1 MKTNLDEILSLFDE
15 GLISEII
22 DGPIDSALLKVIPV
36 SEQVKDHRSFNRL
49 IASFIQNIRRPAG
62 PSHPE
67 EDSEAMEEALWFI
80 RNYYSESGDD
90 SYDIA
95 LADALDDESC
105 GVEFVL
111 ERIGEK
117 LKEIER
123 QRYIS
128 WVTTSHIDPSDWKL
142 RVSLAEEIF
151 RRFGKYLPPN
161 IVSRKPAM
169 YACYLEKLLDL
180 VISS

>member
-1 MKTNLDEILSLFDE
+1 MKTNLDEILSLLDE
-15 GLISEII
+15 KSISEII
-22 DGPIDSALLKVIPV
+22 DGPIDRALMNFTPV
-36 SEQVKDHRSFNRL
+36 PEQVKDHRSFNQL
-49 IASFIQNIRRPAG
+49 AASFIQNIRRPG
-62 PSHPE
+62 RPSQPE
-67 EDSEAMEEALWFI
+67 EDSEALEEALWFI
-80 RNYYSESGDD
+80 QNYYRTTDSEGYDD
-90 SYDIA
+90 A
-95 LADALDDESC
+95 LVDALDDKSY
-105 GVEFVL
+105 GIEFVL
-111 ERIGEK
+111 EKIGETF
-117 LKEIER
+117 KELER

-128 WVTTSHIDPSDWKL
+128 WVITANVDPSDWEL